1 MLMTFEEIAWSYLT
15 TLKRRLKDEFSS
27 AKTRSTSSTTALRVG
42 RTFSVSAHESNSS
55 LRDEL
60 CIAIVI
66 DYSKEKLRPG
76 QGFELFPRRL
86 RGFFVKPATD
96 KDIPGQARASF
107 L

>member
-15 TLKRRLKDEFSS
+15 TLKRRLKDELSS
-27 AKTRSTSSTTALRVG
+27 AKTRSTSSMTALRVG

-66 DYSKEKLRPG
+66 DYSK
-76 QGFELFPRRL
+76 
-86 RGFFVKPATD
+86 
-96 KDIPGQARASF
+96 
-107 L
+107 